1 MTLSQKLAETV
12 RVACIKAA
20 LDAYEEGGILGL
32 CAEGRWE
39 YANSDVATTGF
50 GDANSRLLNGLTKE
64 TKKDSYWLFLI
75 AAAICATN
83 PADCHKAPRSRSE

>member
-12 RVACIKAA
+12 RVACIEAA

-39 YANSDVATTGF
+39 YAISTLQQLDLATLSQ
-50 GDANSRLLNGLTKE
+50 DCLTV
-64 TKKDSYWLFLI
+64 DQR
-75 AAAICATN
+75 
-83 PADCHKAPRSRSE
+83 D